1 MEGMTRLVIGSAF
14 GALIGGAACLGVE
27 ALHPQHSSA
36 EGFQNRPASVF
47 LKNDDLAKKLGARF
61 IDECVASQRT
71 PSSEVEVTC
80 YGEF

>member
-1 MEGMTRLVIGSAF
+1 MGSEMC
-14 GALIGGAACLGVE
+14 IRDS
-27 ALHPQHSSA
+27 SSA
-36 EGFQNRPASVF
+36 EGFQDRPASVF

-71 PSSEVEVTC
+71 PSSEVKVTC

>member
-1 MEGMTRLVIGSAF
+1 MEGLTRLVFGSAV

-47 LKNDDLAKKLGARF
+47 LKNDNLAKKLGARF

-71 PSSEVEVTC
+71 PSSEVKVTC